1 MLFLS
6 LGNARLLAGVRTA
19 YNDPKEKA
27 RIPEVAVSPQMQSRE
42 RKTDVPEL
50 DLPPPFHVV
59 RLREMGDAFAHA
71 KAIAAEEGAGT
82 VVHVGRFDLAEFAVV
97 LEPEEP
103 LQVAR
108 AVFYAGMVALR
119 DALAAH
125 APPERTITFTWP
137 DAISVE
143 GGLVGGGRLAWPAQA
158 VETAPPEWL
167 VFGASIRTVA
177 MGDKEAGLRPLAA
190 ALDEEGF
197 DDLGSGRLVESF
209 TRHLMVAL
217 DAWRTGEFATVTR
230 EFLHRLN
237 TEKGAMPAL
246 DRNGDLLVRWRGQQ
260 EPDRHVLAS
269 ALATPTWLDP
279 KTGAPRS

>member
-1 MLFLS
+1 MIL
-6 LGNARLLAGVRTA
+6 RR
-19 YNDPKEKA
+19 K
-27 RIPEVAVSPQMQSRE
+27 RIREVGVSPQMQSRE
-42 RKTDVPEL
+42 RKIDVPSL
-50 DLPPPFHVV
+50 DLPPPFRVV
-59 RLREMGDAFAHA
+59 RLREMGDAFEHA
-71 KAIAAEEGAGT
+71 KAIAAEEGAAT

-108 AVFYAGMVALR
+108 GVFYAGMVALR

-137 DAISVE
+137 DAIHVE
-143 GGLVGGGRLAWPAQA
+143 GGLVGGGRLGWPTRAA
-158 VETAPPEWL
+158 ETVPPEWL

-177 MGDKEAGLRPLAA
+177 MGEKDAGLRPLAA

-217 DAWRTGEFATVTR
+217 DAWRTGEFATVTS
-230 EFLHRLN
+230 EFLHRLA
-237 TEKGAMPAL
+237 TEKGAIPAL

-279 KTGAPRS
+279 KTGGPRS

>member
-1 MLFLS
+1 
-6 LGNARLLAGVRTA
+6 
-19 YNDPKEKA
+19 
-27 RIPEVAVSPQMQSRE
+27 MQTRE
-42 RKTDVPEL
+42 RKPGVPDL
-50 DLPPPFHVV
+50 DLPPPFRAV

-103 LQVAR
+103 LQIAR
-108 AVFYAGMVALR
+108 RAFYAGMVALR

-125 APPERTITFTWP
+125 APPERPITFTWP
-137 DAISVE
+137 DAIHVD
-143 GGLVGGGRLAWPAQA
+143 GGLIGGGRLAWPAQA

-167 VFGASIRTVA
+167 VFGGCIRTVA
-177 MGDKEAGLRPLAA
+177 MGGRDAGLRPLAS

-217 DAWRTGEFATVTR
+217 DAWRTGEFATVTND
-230 EFLHRLN
+230 FLDRLT
-237 TEKGAMPAL
+237 TEKGAMPTL
-246 DRNGDLLVRWRGQQ
+246 DRNGDLLMRWRGQE

-279 KTGAPRS
+279 NTGAPRS

>member
-1 MLFLS
+1 
-6 LGNARLLAGVRTA
+6 
-19 YNDPKEKA
+19 
-27 RIPEVAVSPQMQSRE
+27 MQSRE
-42 RKTDVPEL
+42 RKTEVPEL

-82 VVHVGRFDLAEFAVV
+82 VVHVGRFDLA
-97 LEPEEP
+97 
-103 LQVAR
+103 
-108 AVFYAGMVALR
+108 VFYAGMVALR

-137 DAISVE
+137 DGIHVE

-177 MGDKEAGLRPLAA
+177 MGETEAGLRPLAA

-209 TRHLMVAL
+209 ARHLMVAL
-217 DAWRTGEFATVTR
+217 DAWRTGEFASVTR
-230 EFLHRLN
+230 EFLHRLT
-237 TEKGAMPAL
+237 TEKGAMPTL

-269 ALATPTWLDP
+269 ALATPTWLDA